1 MQAEILFKRES
12 LFPFDKIELLKS
24 EKLGSLR
31 SIIRTENE
39 LSELRRTIED
49 HIKSSKQRLYA
60 AGRQTELKLL
70 MRLKGTKPL
79 VNEQKRSDL
88 RSYPAL
94 QSTVVLLDEYAAKAE
109 ALENMR
115 REIEKEFSQPDPM
128 DSFFENELFREALK
142 YTNADFYEQGL
153 RKKTKDEGGERTK
166 RSRLETRYNYVQR
179 ATVKTSPLS
188 HFGVTTY
195 RDSQS
200 AEVEKYGLNT
210 LIKTL
215 LLQAISMDESRRHR
229 LTYTFSP
236 TVRGDNERV
245 LGLYFEKQMLHRDFG
260 WLLKQEDIL
269 HQKVYV
275 SLNEK
280 MRDSSEKLDYAELE
294 RLVGEEERID
304 IDSLIANNIAV
315 PDYSLYL
322 NDDAAFL
329 RLIEEL
335 FGTAWRDRFEA
346 AKTGNLERNDPGAE
360 LVSYIADKLESKYP
374 VDLPGM
380 LGKMPLFYH
389 NVIRREAFDFPVIP
403 AERQKKLLS
412 EFLSVNE
419 RSLCLRNYIQSQHAR
434 FAGSSLLEII
444 CMVKQDML
452 HPSFNHGAYL
462 YPSVPDQKK
471 NMLLFFQLDEASN
484 LVLNNI
490 ASGSGHLIARD
501 ADAFSPELAEQ
512 YRNHCRRIF
521 TRPYPVYEVVIDE
534 EISNKI
540 DVGKSDLPQ
549 VKWPADFARIRTALT
564 EDGELCFEYRGE
576 RVNLT
581 YQGTVPFHL
590 FQGAKRILMDLIH
603 PWKVE
608 YAKIKSYNAPFRQ
621 EYELKP
627 EQLGLGEE
635 RLSDAV
641 FAEKLTVLF
650 EQRGYPFDF
659 FIKEKKEGLALPGK
673 PVWMSLHSPVSIKL
687 MRKMLEEGRT
697 FGVTGVFPNVQ
708 AYGENGRCVEYGQ
721 FIVEGDEHVV

>member
-31 SIIRTENE
+31 SIIHTENE
-39 LSELRRTIED
+39 LSELRRTIEEQ
-49 HIKSSKQRLYA
+49 IKFAKQRLYA
-60 AGRQTELKLL
+60 EGRQAELKLL
-70 MRLKGTKPL
+70 MRLKGGKLL
-79 VNEQKRSDL
+79 VNEKKRSDL
-88 RSYPAL
+88 RQYPAL
-94 QSTVVLLDEYAAKAE
+94 QDTVALLDEYALKAE
-109 ALENMR
+109 ALVSLR
-115 REIEKEFSQPDPM
+115 REIEEEFRRPDPM
-128 DSFFENELFREALK
+128 DTFFENEFFREALK

-153 RKKTKDEGGERTK
+153 GKKSKNGGSERTK

-195 RDSQS
+195 RDAKS
-200 AEVEKYGLNT
+200 AEVAKYGLNT

-215 LLQAISMDESRRHR
+215 LLQAVSMDENRRHR

-236 TVRGDNERV
+236 IVRDADDRV
-245 LGLYFEKQMLHRDFG
+245 IGLYFEKQMLHRDFG

-275 SLNEK
+275 ALNEN
-280 MRDSSEKLDYAELE
+280 MQEGSAQLSYAELE
-294 RLVGEEERID
+294 RLVGEEKRID

-315 PDYSLYL
+315 PAYGLYL
-322 NDDAAFL
+322 NDDALFL
-329 RLIEEL
+329 GLVEEL
-335 FGTAWRDRFEA
+335 FGTSWRDRFQSA
-346 AKTGNLERNDPGAE
+346 ASGTLKRNDPGSE
-360 LVSYIADKLESKYP
+360 LIGYIADKLASKYP
-374 VDLPGM
+374 VDLPAM
-380 LGKMPLFYH
+380 LNKMPLFYH
-389 NVIRREAFDFPVIP
+389 NVIRREDFDFPVIP
-403 AERQKKLLS
+403 ADRQKKLLS

-419 RSLCLRNYIQSQHAR
+419 QGRSIRNYIQTHHAR
-434 FAGSSLLEII
+434 FAGSNLLEII
-444 CMVKQDML
+444 CMVKQDL
-452 HPSFNHGAYL
+452 LDRSFDHTAYQ

-471 NMLLFFQLDEASN
+471 NMLLFFQLDQASN

-540 DVGKSDLPQ
+540 DVGKSNLPQ

-608 YAKIKSYNAPFRQ
+608 YAKIKSYNVPFRP
-621 EYELKP
+621 EYELKLD
-627 EQLGLGEE
+627 QLEIGEE
-635 RLSDAV
+635 RPSDAA
-641 FAEKLTVLF
+641 FAEKLTRLF
-650 EQRGYPFDF
+650 EQGGYPFDF
-659 FIKEKKEGLALPGK
+659 FIKEKKEGFALPGK

-687 MRKMLEEGRT
+687 LRKMLEEGKT
-697 FGVTGVFPNVQ
+697 FGVTGVFPNAQ

>member
-1 MQAEILFKRES
+1 MKADLVFKRES
-12 LFPFDKIELLKS
+12 LFPFGKIELLKS

-31 SIIRTENE
+31 SVIRTENE
-39 LSELRRTIED
+39 LNELRRRIEEQ
-49 HIKSSKQRLYA
+49 IKSAKQSLYA
-60 AGRQTELKLL
+60 EGRQAELKML

-79 VNEQKRSDL
+79 VSEEKRAEIRRHAAL
-88 RSYPAL
+88 RETAA
-94 QSTVVLLDEYAAKAE
+94 LLDEYAAKAE
-109 ALENMR
+109 ALDR
-115 REIEKEFSQPDPM
+115 LRLEIEDEFRRPDPM
-128 DSFFENELFREALK
+128 DSFFENEQFREALK

-153 RKKTKDEGGERTK
+153 GKKSNDGGGERTK

-195 RDSQS
+195 RDDRP
-200 AEVEKYGLNT
+200 AEIAKYGLNT
-210 LIKTL
+210 LIQTL
-215 LLQAISMDESRRHR
+215 LLQAVSMDEDKRRR
-229 LTYTFSP
+229 LVYTFSP
-236 TVRGDNERV
+236 TVRGENERI

-275 SLNEK
+275 ALSEK
-280 MRDSSEKLDYAELE
+280 IRDSGERLSYAELE
-294 RLVGEEERID
+294 QLVRSEERID

-315 PDYSLYL
+315 PDYGIYL
-322 NDDAAFL
+322 NDEAVFL
-329 RLIEEL
+329 HLVEEL
-335 FGTAWRDRFEA
+335 FGNAWRERFEA
-346 AKTGNLERNDPGAE
+346 AASGRLERNDPGGE
-360 LVSYIADKLESKYP
+360 LIGYIADKLESKYP
-374 VDLPGM
+374 VDLSAM
-380 LGKMPLFYH
+380 LAKMPLFYH
-389 NVIRREAFDFPVIP
+389 NVIRREAFDFPEIP
-403 AERQKKLLS
+403 AERQKRLLS
-412 EFLSVNE
+412 EFVSENE
-419 RSLCLRNYIQSQHAR
+419 RGRCIRNYIRSRHEQ

-444 CMVKQDML
+444 CMTKQAML
-452 HPSFNHGAYL
+452 DRNFDYAAYDQPSA
-462 YPSVPDQKK
+462 PDQKK
-471 NMLLFFQLDEASN
+471 NMLLFFQIDEASN

-540 DVGKSDLPQ
+540 DVGKSNLPQ

-564 EDGELCFEYRGE
+564 EEGELCFEYRGE
-576 RVNLT
+576 RINLT

-608 YAKIKSYNAPFRQ
+608 YAKIKTYNAPFRQ

-627 EQLGLGEE
+627 EQLDSGTE
-635 RLSDAV
+635 RPSDAA
-641 FAEKLTVLF
+641 FAEKLTRLF
-650 EQRGYPFDF
+650 EQNSYPIDF
-659 FIKEKKEGLALPGK
+659 FVKEKKEGYALPGK

-687 MRKMLEEGRT
+687 LRKMLEEGKT
-697 FGVTGVFPNVQ
+697 LSVTGVFPNAQ
-708 AYGENGRCVEYGQ
+708 AYGQDGRCVEYGQ